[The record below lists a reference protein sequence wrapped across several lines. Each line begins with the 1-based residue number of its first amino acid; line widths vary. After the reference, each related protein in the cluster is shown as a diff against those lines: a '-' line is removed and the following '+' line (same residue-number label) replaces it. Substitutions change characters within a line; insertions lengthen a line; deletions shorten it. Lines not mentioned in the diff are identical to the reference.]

1 MNKIKPDISLFG
13 PSYRPE
19 NWMDLYRSIGD
30 NDVSFEIIF
39 VGPNEPDFKLPSN
52 FKFIKSYTKPMQ
64 CFEIAARNTTA
75 DLIMNI
81 ADDVEFRTKR
91 PLDRLYNIYKSYN
104 NEKLIL
110 SCRYMLN
117 GEDLSDDCH
126 HFLAGDKS
134 SPVLPLSGLI
144 SRKLYREIGG
154 VDRNFIAIIGEN
166 DLAMRVHA
174 LGGEVLL
181 SDVYLEETKRKS
193 RGSRLCAEFW
203 NHDRGLLLN
212 LWLVNGKVQL
222 NRAKPVEPFSDF
234 RILEVS
240 QGPRGRWRGTS
251 PVVLEKLVDL
261 YFPYRPVFSMTY
273 RAIRN
278 PSKYPEYAK
287 RIFRRLSFRKV
298 PATGE

>member
-1 MNKIKPDISLFG
+1 MLSKPTISLFG

-19 NWMDLYRSIGD
+19 NWMDLYKSIGE
-30 NDVSFEIIF
+30 NDIEFELVF
-39 VGPNEPDFKLPSN
+39 VGPNKPDYSLPKN
-52 FKFIKSYTKPMQ
+52 FRFIRTDVKPMQ

-81 ADDVEFRTKR
+81 ADDVEFRTER
-91 PLDRLYNIYKSYN
+91 PLDRLNNIYKSYN

-110 SCRYMLN
+110 SCRYMLD

-126 HFLAGDKS
+126 HFFGGDKS
-134 SPVLPLSGLI
+134 SPVLPLSGLM

-203 NHDRGLLLN
+203 NHDRGLLES
-212 LWLVNGKVQL
+212 LWTNKGKIHF
-222 NRAKPVEPFSDF
+222 RRTKPVEPFSDMN
-234 RILEVS
+234 ILNAS
-240 QGPRGRWRGTS
+240 QGPRGRWRGNG
-251 PVVLEKLVDL
+251 PIVLEKFVDEL
-261 YFPYRPVFSMTY
+261 MKKKYVRWIGRGY
-273 RAIRN
+273 RAIRR
-278 PSKYPEYAK
+278 PAMYPTYTK
-287 RIFRRLSFRKV
+287 KLLHCLIR
-298 PATGE
+298 